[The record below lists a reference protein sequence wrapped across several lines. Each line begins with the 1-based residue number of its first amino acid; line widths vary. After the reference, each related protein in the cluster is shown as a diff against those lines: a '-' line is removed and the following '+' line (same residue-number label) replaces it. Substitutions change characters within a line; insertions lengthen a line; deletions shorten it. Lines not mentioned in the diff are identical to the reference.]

1 MKFLTPFYNL
11 IFIAMMVIISSST
24 IIVYGF
30 AKINEKESAI
40 IDLYQLKTDILN
52 ANIALRNAAIA
63 PNLAFQENELA
74 KMLVTRSSANK
85 IYDRLSATELTHFQ
99 DTILSEMKRERPQYR
114 EAQLKVVADVR
125 KNNPEVW
132 ENMLYYNTL
141 MDKYLDRCTV
151 FITSIEKNVE
161 FFYSL
166 VKASMLISI
175 LVVITIMYIL
185 IRKVYAF
192 YQISKYLDKEE
203 SKHEYYTES

>member
-74 KMLVTRSSANK
+74 KMLVTRTSANK

-125 KNNPEVW
+125 KKNPEVW
-132 ENMLYYNTL
+132 ENVLYYNTL
-141 MDKYLDRCTV
+141 MDKYIDRCTV
-151 FITSIEKNVE
+151 FITSIEKNVK

-175 LVVITIMYIL
+175 LVVITIMYVL

-203 SKHEYYTES
+203 SKHEYYT

>member
-1 MKFLTPFYNL
+1 MKFISPFYNL
-11 IFIAMMVIISSST
+11 IFATMMIIIASST

-30 AKINEKESAI
+30 AKINEQESAI

-99 DTILSEMKRERPQYR
+99 QTILAEMKKERPQYR
-114 EAQLKVVADVR
+114 DAQLQVVADVR
-125 KNNPEVW
+125 KKNPDVW

-141 MDKYLDRCTV
+141 MERYLDRCTV
-151 FITSIEKNVE
+151 FVDSIKRNVQ
-161 FFYSL
+161 FYYNM
-166 VKASMLISI
+166 VKISMLGSI
-175 LVVITIMYIL
+175 LLVMIIMYIL
-185 IRKVYAF
+185 SRKVYTF

-203 SKHEYYTES
+203 SKHEHHT

>member
-74 KMLVTRSSANK
+74 KMLVTRTSANK

-125 KNNPEVW
+125 KKNPEVW

-141 MDKYLDRCTV
+141 MDKYIDRCTV
-151 FITSIEKNVE
+151 FITSIEKNVK

-175 LVVITIMYIL
+175 LVVITIMYVL

-203 SKHEYYTES
+203 SKHEYYT

>member
-1 MKFLTPFYNL
+1 
-11 IFIAMMVIISSST
+11 MMVIISSST

>member
-1 MKFLTPFYNL
+1 
-11 IFIAMMVIISSST
+11 MMVIISSST

-151 FITSIEKNVE
+151 FITSIEKNVK